1 MEVSP
6 RCMII
11 DLPDTISSPS
21 QVRKCLD
28 NVAASIKEIFVIESK
43 QQMIIEFLDE
53 STDHQDLLSELSN
66 QSMIVHQHHGLLRH
80 IAVQIYGMTCESCPE
95 HLNKVI
101 QQMEEVYYAKFTLAD
116 QMGHIVYNSHL
127 LTIGDILNA
136 IDECGFEARF
146 LNQQMKDNSLGK
158 LNMNANSKKRVEMVI
173 QDNKSNKLISHDDP
187 IAQRQA
193 ERKKEFKKVQL
204 YIEGMSCASCVAKIE
219 NQVNKLDGVH
229 STAVTLLSKKGV
241 VEFDETKITNVEIAK
256 QVEKLGFDVEVKE
269 IFDNYQYAELQVFYM

>member
-1 MEVSP
+1 
-6 RCMII
+6 
-11 DLPDTISSPS
+11 
-21 QVRKCLD
+21 
-28 NVAASIKEIFVIESK
+28 
-43 QQMIIEFLDE
+43 
-53 STDHQDLLSELSN
+53 
-66 QSMIVHQHHGLLRH
+66 
-80 IAVQIYGMTCESCPE
+80 VQIYGMTCESCPE

-127 LTIGDILNA
+127 LTIGDILYA

-146 LNQQMKDNSLGK
+146 LNQQMKDNSL
-158 LNMNANSKKRVEMVI
+158 
-173 QDNKSNKLISHDDP
+173 
-187 IAQRQA
+187 
-193 ERKKEFKKVQL
+193 VQL